1 VVSALNKIVV
11 FMMVQGTVT
20 SMDMN
25 TEFKQF
31 VQRKFLNYVNSLAVT
46 CVSDGCLELVK
57 CSKIW

>member
-1 VVSALNKIVV
+1 
-11 FMMVQGTVT
+11 MVQGTVT

-25 TEFKQF
+25 TGFKQF
-31 VQRKFLNYVNSLAVT
+31 VQRKFLNYVSSLAVT